1 MLLTFSTI
9 ELHINVVTVKFIRDL
24 DVNFLKKTLFS
35 TENKFKKKYQMNM
48 KKILVSFSAIVS
60 LLLLVMTVSAATLGT
75 IDRVE
80 VDGLNWDDSPA
91 IVAGDTISVRVE
103 FTSDENASDITV
115 EVELE
120 TDKEDVEAQT
130 RVFDVEAENKYVK
143 ILNLEVPFD
152 LRDELSDFVTLTVKI
167 SGDGLKTTEFRELRV
182 QRIAYNTNIMS
193 ISTKSSIDAG
203 ETFSVDV
210 VLKNVG
216 YNDLDDLFVTASIPA
231 LNLERVVY
239 FGYLVAVECDDD
251 ADPEDNYGVIIER
264 KCNEDD
270 EDTVRGRILL
280 EVPYNAESGVYT
292 LEVEAR
298 NSDVIINRAKQIF
311 IENAVPETVIKSGN
325 SLIVVNPTNTLKVY
339 SIVPESPAT
348 VSDSVIVVPAGSSRQ
363 VTVSSNSAGSFSV
376 SVLSGNE
383 VVSIVQFTSLVS
395 EEDNSATGIV
405 VLTVILAISF
415 LVLLIVLIALLTKK
429 PNKE

>member
-1 MLLTFSTI
+1 
-9 ELHINVVTVKFIRDL
+9 
-24 DVNFLKKTLFS
+24 
-35 TENKFKKKYQMNM
+35 MNM

-60 LLLLVMTVSAATLGT
+60 LLLLVMTVSAAASLTVGNT

-80 VDGLNWDDSPA
+80 VNGLDWTENPA

-103 FTSDENASDITV
+103 FTSDVNASDITV

-130 RVFDVEAENKYVK
+130 RVFDVEAGNKYVK
-143 ILNLEVPFD
+143 ILKLEVPFD
-152 LRDELSDFVTLTVKI
+152 LKDELSDFVTLTVKI
-167 SGDGLKTTEFRELRV
+167 SGDGFKTTESEELRV
-182 QRIAYNTNIMS
+182 QRLAYDTNILS

-216 YNDLDDLFVTASIPA
+216 YNDLDDLYVTASIPA
-231 LNLERVVY
+231 LDLERTVY
-239 FGYLVAVECDDD
+239 FGDLVAVECDDNSNSL
-251 ADPEDNYGVIIER
+251 DNYGVDIDR

-280 EVPYNAESGVYT
+280 EVPYNVQSGVYT
-292 LEVEAR
+292 LEVEVR
-298 NSDVIINRAKQIF
+298 NNDVIINRAKQIF
-311 IENAVPETVIKSGN
+311 IENAVPETVLKSGN
-325 SLIVVNPTNTLKVY
+325 SLIVINPTNTLNVY
-339 SIVPESPAT
+339 SIIPESPAT

-363 VTVSSNSAGSFSV
+363 VTVNSNSAGSFSV

-383 VVSIVQFTSLVS
+383 VVGTVQFSSLS
-395 EEDNSATGIV
+395 EDSSTTGVV
-405 VLTVILAISF
+405 VLTVILAIVF
-415 LVLLIVLIALLTKK
+415 LVLLIVLVVLLTKK
-429 PNKE
+429 PDKEEEFGESYY

>member
-1 MLLTFSTI
+1 
-9 ELHINVVTVKFIRDL
+9 
-24 DVNFLKKTLFS
+24 
-35 TENKFKKKYQMNM
+35 M

-60 LLLLVMTVSAATLGT
+60 LLLLVMTVSAATPLTVGNT

-80 VDGLNWDDSPA
+80 VDGLDWTENPA

-103 FTSDENASDITV
+103 FTSDVDASDITV

-120 TDKEDVEAQT
+120 TDKEDVEVQT
-130 RVFDVEAENKYVK
+130 RVFDVEAGNKYVK
-143 ILNLEVPFD
+143 TLKLEVPFD
-152 LRDELSDFVTLTVKI
+152 LKDELSDFVTLTVKI
-167 SGDGLKTTEFRELRV
+167 SGDGFKTTDSEELRV
-182 QRIAYNTNIMS
+182 QRLAYNTDIMS

-216 YNDLDDLFVTASIPA
+216 YNDLDDLYVTASIPA
-231 LNLERVVY
+231 LDIERVVY
-239 FGYLVAVECDDD
+239 FGDLVAVECDDN
-251 ADPEDNYGVIIER
+251 ALPIENYGVDIDR

-280 EVPYNAESGVYT
+280 EVPYNVESGIYT
-292 LEVEAR
+292 LEVEVR

-311 IENAVPETVIKSGN
+311 IENAVPETVLKSGN

-339 SIVPESPAT
+339 NIVPESPAT

-363 VTVSSNSAGSFSV
+363 VTVNSNSAGSFSV

-383 VVSIVQFTSLVS
+383 VVGTVQFSALS
-395 EEDNSATGIV
+395 EDSSTTGVV
-405 VLTVILAISF
+405 VLTVILAIVF
-415 LVLLIVLIALLTKK
+415 LVLLTVLVVLLTKK
-429 PNKE
+429 PDKEEEFGESYY

>member
-1 MLLTFSTI
+1 
-9 ELHINVVTVKFIRDL
+9 
-24 DVNFLKKTLFS
+24 
-35 TENKFKKKYQMNM
+35 M

-60 LLLLVMTVSAATLGT
+60 LLLLVMTVSAASPLGT

-80 VDGLNWDDSPA
+80 VDGLNWLESPA
-91 IVAGDTISVRVE
+91 IVAGNTISVRVE
-103 FTSDENASDITV
+103 FTSDVNASDVTV

-130 RVFDVEAENKYVK
+130 RVFDVETGNKYVK
-143 ILNLEVPFD
+143 TLKLEVPFD
-152 LRDELSDFVTLTVKI
+152 LKDELSDFVTLTVKI
-167 SGDGLKTTEFRELRV
+167 SGDGFKTTNSEELRV
-182 QRIAYNTNIMS
+182 QRLAYDTNIMS

-210 VLKNVG
+210 ILKNVG
-216 YNDLDDLFVTASIPA
+216 YNDLDDLYVTASIPA
-231 LNLERVVY
+231 IDLERTVY
-239 FGYLVAVECDDD
+239 FGDLVAVECDDG
-251 ADPEDNYGVIIER
+251 ANPLDNYGVDIDR

-292 LEVEAR
+292 LEVEVR
-298 NSDVIINRAKQIF
+298 NSDVIINRVKQIF
-311 IENAVPETVIKSGN
+311 IENAVPEAVLKSGN

-383 VVSIVQFTSLVS
+383 VVGTVQFSTLS
-395 EEDNSATGIV
+395 EDSTTTGVV
-405 VLTVILAISF
+405 VLTVILAIIF
-415 LVLLIVLIALLTKK
+415 LVLLIVLVVLLTKK
-429 PNKE
+429 PDKDEEFGESYY

>member
-1 MLLTFSTI
+1 
-9 ELHINVVTVKFIRDL
+9 
-24 DVNFLKKTLFS
+24 
-35 TENKFKKKYQMNM
+35 M

-60 LLLLVMTVSAATLGT
+60 LLLLVMTVSAATPLT
-75 IDRVE
+75 ENDAIDRVE
-80 VDGLNWDDSPA
+80 VDGLDWTKNPA

-103 FTSDENASDITV
+103 FTSDVNASDITV

-120 TDKEDVEAQT
+120 TDKEDVEVQT
-130 RVFDVEAENKYVK
+130 RVFDVEAGNKYVK
-143 ILNLEVPFD
+143 TLKLEVPFD
-152 LRDELSDFVTLTVKI
+152 LKDELSDFVTLTVKI
-167 SGDGLKTTEFRELRV
+167 SGDGFKTTDSKELRV
-182 QRIAYNTNIMS
+182 QRLAYNTDIMS

-216 YNDLDDLFVTASIPA
+216 YNDLDDLYVTASIPA
-231 LNLERVVY
+231 LDLERVVY
-239 FGYLVAVECDDD
+239 FGDLVAVECDDN
-251 ADPEDNYGVIIER
+251 ANSLENYGVDIDR

-280 EVPYNAESGVYT
+280 EVPYNVKSGIYT
-292 LEVEAR
+292 LEVEVR

-311 IENAVPETVIKSGN
+311 IENAVPETVLKSGN

-363 VTVSSNSAGSFSV
+363 VTVNSNSAGSFSV

-383 VVSIVQFTSLVS
+383 VIGTVQFSALS
-395 EEDNSATGIV
+395 EDSSTTGVV
-405 VLTVILAISF
+405 VLTVILAIVF
-415 LVLLIVLIALLTKK
+415 LVLLTVLVVLLTKK
-429 PNKE
+429 PDKEEEFGESYY